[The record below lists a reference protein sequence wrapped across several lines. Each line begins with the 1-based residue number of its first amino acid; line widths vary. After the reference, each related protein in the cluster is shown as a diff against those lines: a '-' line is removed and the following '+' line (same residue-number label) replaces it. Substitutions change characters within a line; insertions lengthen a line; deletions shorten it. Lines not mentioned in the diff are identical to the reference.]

1 MQVRRDD
8 GSVIRCAVVGEPD
21 AAPVLFCHGLADTR
35 LSARMFAAEARELGL
50 RLVAPDRPGIGGSEP
65 RRLDRVADWVADAA
79 LVLDAV
85 GAGSAA
91 VLGISG
97 GGPYAAACAALLPA
111 RVRRLALIAPLGD
124 PGWPT
129 LGMAAG
135 ERASLELAR
144 RAPAFS
150 GWAMGRLAALAR
162 HSPGLFFRLSTS
174 EMPGSDRRLLEEPAV
189 RADFLANYIE
199 AFRQGSGGVAQDLRL
214 LTRPWGFALESIQV
228 PVTVHHGDVDNTVPL
243 RHSELYAERIPGAQ
257 LRVHPGEGHFSII
270 GRIRDMLAAL
280 AG

>member
-1 MQVRRDD
+1 MRVRRAD
-8 GSVIRCAVVGEPD
+8 GSVITYEVVGEPD
-21 AAPVLFCHGLADTR
+21 GAPVLFCHGLADSR
-35 LSARMFAAEARELGL
+35 LSARMLAPQARQLGL
-50 RLVAPDRPGIGGSEP
+50 RLVAPDRPGIGATGP
-65 RRLDRVADWVADAA
+65 RRLDRVAGWTADAA
-79 LVLDAV
+79 LVLDAA
-85 GAGSAA
+85 GAGPAA

-111 RVRRLALIAPLGD
+111 RVRRLVLIAPLGD

-135 ERASLELAR
+135 ERASLQLAR

-174 EMPGSDRRLLEEPAV
+174 EMPGSDRRLLEEPPL

-214 LTRPWGFALESIQV
+214 LTRPWGFGLESIMV
-228 PVTVHHGDVDNTVPL
+228 PVTVHHGDADTTVPL
-243 RHSELYAERIPGAQ
+243 RHAELYAAAIPGAQ
-257 LRVHPGEGHFSII
+257 LRTYPGDGHFSIMRRS
-270 GRIRDMLAAL
+270 GDMLTAL